1 VKKKNSDWFRISY
14 GLSKKVSHWTT
25 EPSLAH
31 GDVLVQVHKP
41 RNLPIT

>member
-31 GDVLVQVHKP
+31 GDVLRVFKVMNGK
-41 RNLPIT
+41 